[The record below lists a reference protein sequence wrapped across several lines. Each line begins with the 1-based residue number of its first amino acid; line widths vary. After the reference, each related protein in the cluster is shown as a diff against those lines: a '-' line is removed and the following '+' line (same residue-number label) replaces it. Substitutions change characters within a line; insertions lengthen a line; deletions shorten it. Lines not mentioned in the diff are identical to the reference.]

1 MLSGGGAIQDSGFGY
16 SQDLK
21 LPFYSNVEGY
31 EYASP

>member
-1 MLSGGGAIQDSGFGY
+1 MLSGGGAIQNSGFGY

-21 LPFYSNVEGY
+21 LLFYSNAEGY